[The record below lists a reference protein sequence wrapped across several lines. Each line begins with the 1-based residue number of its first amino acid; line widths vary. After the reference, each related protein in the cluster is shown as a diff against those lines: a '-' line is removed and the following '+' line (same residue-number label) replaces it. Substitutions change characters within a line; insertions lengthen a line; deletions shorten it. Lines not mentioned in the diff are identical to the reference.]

1 MKNKAWQAS
10 FFLLMFVL
18 NSLFYVSLQTW
29 MPLRSS
35 IYLLPFILLFQAY
48 GLKALIEMVITR
60 FSPLEY
66 RDRYSYLALAAIF
79 VCYFSFFSI
88 GKYRNF
94 EPDSGNPFELARSY
108 LKSNLSPNDLIIS
121 SLYDTKGGFY
131 LGDMIRENNLNIYQ
145 NGRIENIYYLSPKTG
160 ESKIELDM
168 AYPAH
173 KKVKFVPL
181 EKFEL
186 VVSYENK
193 GVRPSAVHIY
203 KRKVGLNS
211 MLQFNQ
217 HDLSLPEYLGN
228 FGKVCNAQVDGQ
240 GIRVK
245 CDNSNISCSNQRLT
259 FSGITKS
266 DLQFVMFHHVNDT
279 GTQTMSLASM
289 KSMDQLLLTEK
300 GRKAEFVDPLPDVYM
315 FNQLVNSIN
324 DTDIYKIS
332 VNLVDISLQ
341 KMGNGEN
348 SYFCMVGRLFK
359 GNSLIKGVKVFN
371 WKQ

>member
-1 MKNKAWQAS
+1 MKNKAWHAS

-18 NSLFYVSLQTW
+18 SALFHVSLQTW
-29 MPLRSS
+29 IPLRSS

-48 GLKALIEMVITR
+48 GLKVLIDMAVTR
-60 FSPLEY
+60 FSPLEC
-66 RDRYSYLALAAIF
+66 RDRYSYLALAGILI
-79 VCYFSFFSI
+79 CYFSFFSI

-108 LKSNLSPNDLIIS
+108 LESNLGPNDLIIS

-181 EKFEL
+181 EKFEP

-203 KRKVGLNS
+203 KRKVGINS
-211 MLQFNQ
+211 MVKFNQ
-217 HDLSLPEYLGN
+217 HDLSLPEYLGT
-228 FGKVCNAQVDGQ
+228 FGKVCNP
-240 GIRVK
+240 K
-245 CDNSNISCSNQRLT
+245 LNISTVQ
-259 FSGITKS
+259 IK
-266 DLQFVMFHHVNDT
+266 
-279 GTQTMSLASM
+279 
-289 KSMDQLLLTEK
+289 K
-300 GRKAEFVDPLPDVYM
+300 G
-315 FNQLVNSIN
+315 
-324 DTDIYKIS
+324 
-332 VNLVDISLQ
+332 
-341 KMGNGEN
+341 
-348 SYFCMVGRLFK
+348 FK
-359 GNSLIKGVKVFN
+359 Y
-371 WKQ
+371 